1 MTAETR
7 KKMLERVRAIM
18 AKTLDN
24 GCTEAEAM
32 TALEKAQELMAAY
45 DISEADLG
53 VTTETEAATIH
64 KEMVE
69 DPYRIKKQLGGTVG
83 RFCRCKS
90 WTSSQYPVGFAGLE
104 SDLEFAKWL
113 LDTLSK
119 FVLRELKNHQ
129 ALRRSQ
135 GLKCPRIVS
144 SSFVMGCVNR
154 IAERL
159 KQLTPVAP
167 AAATGNALTI
177 SRNALIADAMK
188 KNGIVLG
195 KGRSTPRRADMASYY
210 AGQAAGNSARF
221 DRPVGSGGGVLRLK

>member
-1 MTAETR
+1 
-7 KKMLERVRAIM
+7 M

-24 GCTEAEAM
+24 GCTEGEAM
-32 TALEKAQELMAAY
+32 AALEKAQELMAAY

-53 VTTETEAATIH
+53 VTVETEAAAIY
-64 KEMVE
+64 KEQSE

-90 WTSSQYPVGFAGLE
+90 WRSSAYPVGFAGLE

-113 LDTLSK
+113 LNTLSK

-129 ALRRSQ
+129 AVRRSQ

-144 SSFVMGCVNR
+144 ASFVMGCVNR

-159 KQLTPVAP
+159 KQLTPTVP
-167 AAATGNALTI
+167 AAATENATTENATTGNALAI
-177 SRNALIADAMK
+177 SRNALIADVMK

-195 KGRSTPRRADMASYY
+195 KGRSTSRRADMASYY
-210 AGQAAGNSARF
+210 AGQAAGDLARF
-221 DRPVGSGGGVLRLK
+221 DRPVDSSGGVLRLKQFTNL